1 MKKRNLH
8 CSPRA
13 IQRSSMV
20 SIKCDNNINQIAKA
34 TNITGVIYKKDI
46 GYMREKIG
54 KLSKEIWDIH
64 SLLLRKK

>member
-1 MKKRNLH
+1 
-8 CSPRA
+8 
-13 IQRSSMV
+13 MV

-34 TNITGVIYKKDI
+34 INITGVIYKKDI